1 MSQATEPFYRFNE
14 RVGMLCLDC
23 DWSKA
28 TINNEQQ
35 AIEHLIESGHKVQIT
50 TITKIVPKTNTEEP
64 L

>member
-1 MSQATEPFYRFNE
+1 
-14 RVGMLCLDC
+14 MLCLDC